1 MGWTAKTDD
10 AAAPGGLT
18 AETTALAYRCIWQ
31 MNKPCTVE
39 LLLND
44 RSGAMTQKYG
54 TAYMGKSFITIEQP
68 TNTEIFRGRI
78 IAAEPDIRTGTV
90 SVKGE
95 DWLGQLAD
103 RLINYDTRED
113 LGNSIREHQA
123 IPYRNAGNRCNAFY
137 TSGVSYYLWIETD
150 DIGDWSADQWNSA
163 GSGDA
168 GYRLIFP
175 YKYMGA
181 QKDTLYAY
189 DEIVTPSAGTM
200 NLDAPATGESNTWAV
215 DGNFHAMLQIENAG
229 TSQDFHVWY
238 YFKTLAKVSGLVAS
252 IDAIRVYATYKAYG
266 TDITTLY
273 VWIDNKT
280 NGSYLLETDT
290 SVPHTDY
297 ITKSWTIPVTYM
309 ANCIDANGLIRV
321 NFDVLGVDNG
331 NGINLY
337 IDEVYIE
344 VDYTIDTAHTQ
355 IHTITDTVNDAGV
368 SNYILVSDD
377 MVADG
382 LIDWWNFSITQKIS
396 AYAADLIDTYDELY
410 ALVSDEDVTA
420 STKYICRHYHRKT
433 PLSILQDLAKADG
446 TDFYLVTD
454 NASELMHS
462 LMWNSTYATA
472 GAPTWTDATPL
483 AWTNTRQAIADVVN
497 EWFVEGLVAGDYRV
511 AEEDSD
517 AGSIT
522 AYGRRSGYFNNP
534 DIPSN
539 KLADDEADA
548 RVERTHDLPFHVAA
562 IVNGYSTVD
571 LGTVIKINSTK
582 LGITNIYYVVTRKE
596 YDSRSGVTQ
605 FFLTPREGTSNTLNP
620 RRHLDN
626 LMDDIKVRISSLESG
641 VERVSRYTE
650 TWS

>member
-18 AETTALAYRCIWQ
+18 AETTKLAYRCIWQ

-44 RSGAMTQKYG
+44 DSGAMTQKYG

-103 RLINYDTRED
+103 RLVTYDTRED
-113 LGNSIREHQA
+113 LGNSIREVKA
-123 IPYRNAGNRCNAFY
+123 TPYRNSGTRCNAIW
-137 TSGVSYYLWIETD
+137 TSGTDYYLQIETD
-150 DIGDWSADQWNSA
+150 DIGAWSADQFN
-163 GSGDA
+163 GKT
-168 GYRLIFP
+168 LIFP
-175 YKYMGA
+175 YKYMGS
-181 QKDTLYAY
+181 QTDKCYAY
-189 DEIVTPSAGTM
+189 DETVTPTAGTM
-200 NLDAPATGESNTWAV
+200 NTDTPVAGETNTWATDAAV
-215 DGNFHAMLQIENAG
+215 HNMSQTETAP
-229 TSQDFHVWY
+229 TSQDFDVVY
-238 YFKTLAKVSGLVAS
+238 IFKTLAKESSLVGS
-252 IDAIRVYATYKAYG
+252 IDAIKIHTTLKAFG
-266 TDITTLY
+266 TDFTNLGVYIKNQVAET
-273 VWIDNKT
+273 WIVVDWPAVSTAMTGTQTFSWEVPADKVA
-280 NGSYLLETDT
+280 SAIETDGT
-290 SVPHTDY
+290 GIIEV
-297 ITKSWTIPVTYM
+297 KL
-309 ANCIDANGLIRV
+309 AA
-321 NFDVLGVDNG
+321 LGTGAG
-331 NGINLY
+331 NGISLQV
-337 IDEVYIE
+337 DEIYVE
-344 VDYTIDTAHTQ
+344 VDYTVDTAHTQ
-355 IHTITDTVNDAGV
+355 THAITATDAPGGV
-368 SNYILVSDD
+368 YNRLKLGDDLVT
-377 MVADG
+377 DG
-382 LIDWWNFSITQKIS
+382 IVDWWRFSITQLIS
-396 AYAADLIDTYDELY
+396 VYAADIVDTYDELY

-420 STKYICRHYHRKT
+420 STKYVCRHYHRKT
-433 PLSILQDLAKADG
+433 PLSILQDQAKADG

-454 NASELMHS
+454 NAGEIMHS
-462 LMWNSTYATA
+462 LIWNSTYATA

-497 EWFVEGLVAGDYRV
+497 EWFVEGLVAGDFRV
-511 AEEDSD
+511 SEEDSD

-522 AYGRRSGYFNNP
+522 AYGRRSGYVNNP

-596 YDSRSGVTQ
+596 YDSRTAVTQ

-626 LMDDIKVRISSLESG
+626 LMDDIKGRISSLESG